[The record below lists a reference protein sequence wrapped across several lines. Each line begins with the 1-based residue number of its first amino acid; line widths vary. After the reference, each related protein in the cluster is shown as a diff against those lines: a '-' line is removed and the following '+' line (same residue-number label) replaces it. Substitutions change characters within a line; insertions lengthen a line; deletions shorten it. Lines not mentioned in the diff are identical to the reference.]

1 MPEDNERRF
10 YRGSAR
16 WVIIGIVAAV
26 AIIFVV
32 VVAFGSALFPSAPR
46 AAIQSETADESATS
60 GPGHNTTMSGGG
72 GENDASE
79 SQQGEEEAA
88 VASTPPGG
96 AEQIPDSDITFG
108 RETSTLDAPTAGQ
121 QGLNNNSVGNGTND
135 GGGLENPLG
144 ENITS
149 LTGT

>member
-16 WVIIGIVAAV
+16 WIIIGIVAAV
-26 AIIFVV
+26 AVIFVV
-32 VVAFGSALFPSAPR
+32 VVAFGSTLFPSAPR
-46 AAIQSETADESATS
+46 AAMQSETADESATS

-72 GENDASE
+72 GGNDALE